1 MTACKKPKDVCPE
14 CMEHHE
20 QVPIMVGSCFDR
32 LVRCSGCGHV
42 HRWCELRHYDATEAE
57 AARDRK
63 REYMREYARAHKD
76 EAVRRAKLFRMENRA
91 RINADMRRR
100 YAEDPGYRERRATA
114 SKRYDA
120 AHPEKGRER
129 WRRYYERHR
138 HEIAFRRKRKLLD
151 ELREEKPCGSTS

>member
-1 MTACKKPKDVCPE
+1 MAAKRGPRDVCPE

-42 HRWCELRHYDATEAE
+42 HRWCELRYYDATEAE

-63 REYMREYARAHKD
+63 RAYMREYAREHKD
-76 EAVRRAKLFRMENRA
+76 EALRRAKLFRMENRV
-91 RINADMRRR
+91 RINADMRKR

-151 ELREEKPCGSTS
+151 KLRGEGSCDSTS

>member
-1 MTACKKPKDVCPE
+1 MATHKRPKDVCPE

-20 QVPIMVGSCFDR
+20 QVPIMVGSCYDR

-42 HRWCELRHYDATEAE
+42 HRWCELRHYDAAEAE

-63 REYMREYARAHKD
+63 REYMREYAREHRG
-76 EAVRRAKLFRMENRA
+76 EAARRAKLFRMENRA

-100 YAEDPGYRERRATA
+100 YAGDPGYRERRATA

>member
-1 MTACKKPKDVCPE
+1 MAAKRGPRDVCPE

-42 HRWCELRHYDATEAE
+42 HRWCELRYYDATEAE

-63 REYMREYARAHKD
+63 RAYMREYAREHKD
-76 EAVRRAKLFRMENRA
+76 EALRRSKLFRMENRA
-91 RINADMRRR
+91 RINADMRKR
-100 YAEDPGYRERRATA
+100 YAEDPEYRERRVTA
-114 SKRYDA
+114 SKRCHA

-151 ELREEKPCGSTS
+151 KLREERSCGSTS